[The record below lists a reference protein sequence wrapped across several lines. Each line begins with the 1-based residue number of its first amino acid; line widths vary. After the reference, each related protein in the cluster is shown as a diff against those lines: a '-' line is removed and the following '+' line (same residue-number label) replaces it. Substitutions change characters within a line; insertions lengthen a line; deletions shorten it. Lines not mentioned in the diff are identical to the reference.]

1 MEVLMTNGLRKS
13 ALALGL
19 IGSAAFLP
27 LPAYAL
33 DGDVEIEAP
42 GMAVDVPPDRP
53 GIVPGL
59 FAEGP
64 GVIIETPDD
73 DDYADEEDDGDDAP
87 PAAAV
92 DD

>member
-1 MEVLMTNGLRKS
+1 MTSGLRKS

-19 IGSAAFLP
+19 IGTAVFP

-33 DGDVEIEAP
+33 DGDVEIETP
-42 GMAVDVPPDRP
+42 GVAVEVPPDRP

-73 DDYADEEDDGDDAP
+73 EDYADEEDDEDEAP
-87 PAAAV
+87 PAAAAV